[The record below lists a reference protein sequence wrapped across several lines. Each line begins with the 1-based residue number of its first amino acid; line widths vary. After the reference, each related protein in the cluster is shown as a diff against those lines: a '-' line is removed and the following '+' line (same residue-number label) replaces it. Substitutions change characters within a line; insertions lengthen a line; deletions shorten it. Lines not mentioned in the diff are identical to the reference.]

1 MDKKSQNG
9 YSGRASSPDGGDAAG
24 TLAWRLELGTV
35 AIAYKEIVNNV
46 GPKNIKIQN
55 SFMDKKSQNG
65 YSGRASSPDGGD
77 AAGALAWRFE
87 FGTPAR
93 HCCCRAGQPSAAVA
107 AAAGCV
113 LAPSSQL
120 SHVGR
125 RHLQRSR
132 AGTFQRFIFHKTI
145 LVTFRDPLRHRYC
158 IFLIT
163 GCLIANIY
171 ISICSQLSHVGCR
184 HLQRSRVG
192 TV

>member
-1 MDKKSQNG
+1 MNKLVQPKSDSVIYFAYLWTNG
-9 YSGRASSPDGGDAAG
+9 
-24 TLAWRLELGTV
+24 
-35 AIAYKEIVNNV
+35 
-46 GPKNIKIQN
+46 
-55 SFMDKKSQNG
+55 SQNG

-107 AAAGCV
+107 AAGCV

-132 AGTFQRFIFHKTI
+132 AGTVQRFIYHRTI
-145 LVTFRDPLRHRYC
+145 LVTSGLGD
-158 IFLIT
+158 
-163 GCLIANIY
+163 
-171 ISICSQLSHVGCR
+171 V
-184 HLQRSRVG
+184 
-192 TV
+192 